1 MRLTKLEHACVRLEK
16 NGTSIIVDPGNWTG
30 PEALDGAAAVLVTHE
45 HFDHLNADV
54 IRAALTANQDL
65 TLWSNEP
72 VTAQFG
78 EFGDRVR
85 TVQHGDAL
93 DVAGFSVHVYGH
105 DHELLHR
112 DIPIIPN
119 TGFLVDDSVF
129 HPGDSY
135 TVPETTVD
143 MLLLPVSGPSLK
155 AGEMIDYARMVAP
168 RRGVAIHDALLND
181 IGIGMLGNWFG
192 LAGKPHGATF
202 ERVDI
207 GATVDL
213 ETA

>member
-16 NGTSIIVDPGNWTG
+16 NGTSVIVDPGNWTG

-45 HFDHLNADV
+45 HFDHLNVDV
-54 IRAALTANQDL
+54 IRAALAANHEL

-72 VTAQFG
+72 VTGQFA
-78 EFGDRVR
+78 EFGDRVH
-85 TVQHGDAL
+85 TVRHGDAV

-119 TGFLVDDSVF
+119 TGFLVDDLVF

-135 TVPETTVD
+135 TVPEAPVD
-143 MLLLPVSGPSLK
+143 TLLLPVSGPWLK

-168 RRGVAIHDALLND
+168 RRGLAIHDALLND

-192 LAGKPHGATF
+192 LAGKPHGGTF
-202 ERVDI
+202 ERLDV
-207 GATVDL
+207 GGTADL
-213 ETA
+213 